1 MFKKIL
7 IGFISG
13 IFSGLFA
20 SCGGMMLLPAC
31 IYFFKLDEKEARA
44 TTIFCILPMV
54 LTTAYFY
61 SKNYQINWN
70 VGIKVAIGGVI
81 GAFLGTKLLQKL
93 DNKWL
98 KIVFIIFL
106 FYAIFNLLK

>member
-1 MFKKIL
+1 
-7 IGFISG
+7 
-13 IFSGLFA
+13 
-20 SCGGMMLLPAC
+20 
-31 IYFFKLDEKEARA
+31 
-44 TTIFCILPMV
+44 MV